1 MKKVCVI
8 GLGYIGLP
16 TATILSES
24 GFNVVGV
31 DTNAAVVA
39 KINQGNS
46 HICESNL
53 SEKVAKAI
61 AEGRLRAGTLPE
73 AADVFI
79 IAVPTPFTAEK
90 EADLTAVRSAAES
103 LLSYLRKG
111 NLVILEST
119 VPPRTTLDLLLPIFK
134 KTGLEIG
141 KELQV
146 AFCPERVLPGKI
158 LEELI
163 FNSRVVG
170 GVDHA
175 SAFAARELY
184 ASFVKGDIYL
194 TDSTTAEMTKL
205 MENTY
210 RDVNIALANEFALI
224 AEQSGVNIWEAIRYA
239 NNHPRVNIHQP
250 GPGVGGHCIAVD
262 PWFIVEQAG
271 SLARLIRT
279 AREINDGMPGYVVER
294 VQQLL
299 SGVSSPRIAVLGM
312 TYKANVADCRESPAL
327 EIINLLREK
336 GFFVSVCDPLAQ
348 DEQLLPLEEAL
359 AGADLLLLLVG
370 HHDFRSLDP
379 LKAAKLLRRPLVF
392 DTRGVLERGSW
403 ERAGFL
409 LATLGEFFPVQK
421 GATINENTAAH

>member
-16 TATILSES
+16 TATVLADS
-24 GFNVVGV
+24 GYSVLGV
-31 DTNAAVVA
+31 DTNPTVVA
-39 KINQGNS
+39 RINQGES
-46 HICESNL
+46 HIGESNL
-53 SEKVAKAI
+53 AGKVAKAV

-73 AADVFI
+73 VADVFI
-79 IAVPTPFTAEK
+79 IAVPTPFTVEK
-90 EADLTAVRSAAES
+90 EADLAFVKSAAES
-103 LLSYLRKG
+103 LLPYLKKG

-119 VPPRTTLDLLLPIFK
+119 VPPRTTLDLLLPILQ
-134 KTGLEIG
+134 KTGLEMG
-141 KELQV
+141 RELQV

-175 SAFAARELY
+175 SAFAAKEVY

-224 AEQSGVNIWEAIRYA
+224 AEQSGVNVWEAIRFA

-271 SLARLIRT
+271 PLARLIRT
-279 AREINDGMPGYVVER
+279 AREINDGMPRYVVER
-294 VQQLL
+294 VEQLL
-299 SGVSSPRIAVLGM
+299 SGVPNPRVAVLGM

-327 EIINLLREK
+327 EIIYLLREK
-336 GFFVSVCDPLAQ
+336 GLTVSVCDPLAQ

-370 HHDFRSLDP
+370 HNDFRSLDP
-379 LKAAKLLRRPLVF
+379 AKAAQLLRRPVVL
-392 DTRGVLERGSW
+392 DTRGVLERVAW

-409 LATLGEFFPVQK
+409 LATLGEFSPVK
-421 GATINENTAAH
+421 KERS

>member
-16 TATILSES
+16 TATVLADS
-24 GFNVVGV
+24 GYNVVGV
-31 DTNAAVVA
+31 DTNEAVVA
-39 KINQGNS
+39 RINQGKS
-46 HICESNL
+46 HISEFNL
-53 SEKVAKAI
+53 ADKVAKAI
-61 AEGRLRAGTLPE
+61 AEDRLRAATLPE
-73 AADVFI
+73 VADVFI

-90 EADLTAVRSAAES
+90 EADLAAVRGAAES
-103 LLSYLRKG
+103 LLPYLKKG

-119 VPPRTTLDLLLPIFK
+119 VPPRTTLDLLVPILQ
-134 KTGLEIG
+134 KTGLQIG

-146 AFCPERVLPGKI
+146 AFCPERVLPGRI

-163 FNSRVVG
+163 HNSRVVG

-175 SAFAARELY
+175 SALAAKEVY
-184 ASFVKGDIYL
+184 ASFVRGDIYL

-224 AEQSGVNIWEAIRYA
+224 AEQSGVNVWEAIRFA

-271 SLARLIRT
+271 SLARLIRI
-279 AREINDGMPGYVVER
+279 AREINDGMPQYVVNR

-299 SGVSSPRIAVLGM
+299 SGVPSPRVAVLGM
-312 TYKANVADCRESPAL
+312 TYKADVADCRESPAL
-327 EIINLLREK
+327 EIIYLLRER
-336 GFFVSVCDPLAQ
+336 GLTVAVHDPLAQ
-348 DEQLLPLEEAL
+348 DEHLLPLEEAL

-370 HHDFRSLDP
+370 HHDYRSLEP
-379 LKAAKLLRRPLVF
+379 AKVAQLLRKPVVF
-392 DTRGVLERGSW
+392 DTRGVLERVTW

-409 LATLGEFFPVQK
+409 LATLGEFFPSK
-421 GATINENTAAH
+421 KELS

>member
-16 TATILSES
+16 TATVLADS
-24 GFNVVGV
+24 GYSVVGV
-31 DTNAAVVA
+31 DTNTSLVA
-39 KINQGNS
+39 QIHQGKS
-46 HICESNL
+46 HLRETDL
-53 SEKVAKAI
+53 AEKTAKAT
-61 AEGRLRAGTLPE
+61 AAGRLRFSTLPE
-73 AADVFI
+73 EADAFI

-90 EADLTAVRSAAES
+90 AADLSSVRSAAES
-103 LLSYLRKG
+103 VLPYLKKG

-119 VPPRTTLDLLLPIFK
+119 VPPRTTLDLLLPILRK
-134 KTGLEIG
+134 SGLKIG
-141 KELQV
+141 NELQV

-163 FNSRVVG
+163 YNNRVIG
-170 GVDHA
+170 GVDQA
-175 SAFAARELY
+175 SALAAKALY
-184 ASFVKGDIYL
+184 SSFVKGEISL

-224 AEQSGVNIWEAIRYA
+224 AEQSGVNVWEAIRFA

-262 PWFIVEQAG
+262 PWFILEQAG
-271 SLARLIRT
+271 SLGRLIRI
-279 AREINDGMPGYVVER
+279 AREINDGMPQYVVKR

-299 SGVSSPRIAVLGM
+299 SGVVNPQVAVLGK

-327 EIINLLREK
+327 EIIHLLR
-336 GFFVSVCDPLAQ
+336 GMGLTVTVCDPQVQ
-348 DEQLLPLEEAL
+348 DESVLPLTEAL
-359 AGADLLLLLVG
+359 VGADLLLLLVS
-370 HHDFRSLDP
+370 HDDFLALDP
-379 LKAAKLLRRPLVF
+379 AIVAQLLRRLIVF
-392 DTRGVLERGSW
+392 DTRGVLEREAW

-409 LATLGEFFPVQK
+409 LVTLGEFAPVHKKRQC
-421 GATINENTAAH
+421 

>member
-16 TATILSES
+16 TATVLADS
-24 GFNVVGV
+24 GYGVVGV

-39 KINQGNS
+39 RINQGKS
-46 HICESNL
+46 HIDEANL
-53 SEKVAKAI
+53 AEKVARAI

-90 EADLTAVRSAAES
+90 GADLAAVRSAAES
-103 LLSYLRKG
+103 LLPYLQKG

-119 VPPRTTLDLLLPIFK
+119 VPPRTTLDLLVPILQ
-134 KTGLEIG
+134 KTGLEMG
-141 KELQV
+141 KELRV

-170 GVDHA
+170 GIDHA
-175 SAFAARELY
+175 SAFAAKELY

-224 AEQSGVNIWEAIRYA
+224 AEQSGVNVWEAIRFA

-271 SLARLIRT
+271 PLARLIRT
-279 AREINDGMPGYVVER
+279 AREINDGMPQYVVKR

-299 SGVSSPRIAVLGM
+299 SGVSSPRVAVLGM

-327 EIINLLREK
+327 EIICLLREK
-336 GFFVSVCDPLAQ
+336 GLTVSVCDPLTQDAQ
-348 DEQLLPLEEAL
+348 VLPLEEAL

-370 HHDFRSLDP
+370 HNDFRSLDP
-379 LKAAKLLRRPLVF
+379 AKVAQLLRRPVVF
-392 DTRGVLERGSW
+392 DTRGVLEREPW
-403 ERAGFL
+403 ERSGFL
-409 LATLGEFFPVQK
+409 LATLGEFFPVK
-421 GATINENTAAH
+421 KERSLNENTAAH

>member
-16 TATILSES
+16 TATVLADS
-24 GFNVVGV
+24 GYSVVGV
-31 DTNAAVVA
+31 DINEAVVA
-39 KINQGNS
+39 RINQGKS
-46 HICESNL
+46 HISESNL
-53 SEKVAKAI
+53 AGKVANAI

-73 AADVFI
+73 AADIFI

-90 EADLTAVRSAAES
+90 KADLAFVKCAAES
-103 LLSYLRKG
+103 LLPFLKKG

-119 VPPRTTLDLLLPIFK
+119 VPPRTTLDLLLPILQ

-141 KELQV
+141 RELQV

-170 GVDHA
+170 GVDYA
-175 SAFAARELY
+175 SAFAAKELY

-224 AEQSGVNIWEAIRYA
+224 AEQSGVNVWEAIRFA

-271 SLARLIRT
+271 PLAQLIRT
-279 AREINDGMPGYVVER
+279 AREINDGMPQYVVER
-294 VQQLL
+294 VEQLL
-299 SGVSSPRIAVLGM
+299 SGVPNPRVAVLGM

-327 EIINLLREK
+327 EIIHLLRK
-336 GFFVSVCDPLAQ
+336 MGLAVAVCDPLAQ
-348 DEQLLPLEEAL
+348 DKQLLPLEEAL

-370 HHDFRSLDP
+370 HHDFCSLDP
-379 LKAAKLLRRPLVF
+379 AKAAQLLRRPVVF
-392 DTRGVLERGSW
+392 DTRGVLERAAW

-409 LATLGEFFPVQK
+409 LATLGEFSPTK
-421 GATINENTAAH
+421 KERS